1 MNLRMGKL
9 LLLSFS
15 LLLIKLSSCEY
26 EEEHS
31 SSELHLI
38 VKRAEVTGRRYQRHW
53 KKNKSKQKH
62 RKKKNVKK
70 NKRTKKYLKGKTRK
84 NIWKTRKNIRKT
96 RKNIRKTRKNIRKN
110 KRIRGHRRTV
120 NANCL
125 GMHSNKNK
133 SRQMQSHT

>member
-26 EEEHS
+26 EEERS

-84 NIWKTRKNIRKT
+84 NI
-96 RKNIRKTRKNIRKN
+96 RKTRKNIRKN